1 MTKQEFLETF
11 ESALRTEKVSAD
23 FVEEQTKLL
32 SEKLASLPDDYL
44 DRPASLYP
52 GTPLAIGSRGDS
64 VRDLQTY
71 LNLIADYYPV
81 IPKIA
86 VDGVFGYSTL
96 DAVNAFQREFGIPV
110 SQNVGFPTW
119 DAVTRIYT
127 ELLEGR

>member
-1 MTKQEFLETF
+1 M
-11 ESALRTEKVSAD
+11 
-23 FVEEQTKLL
+23 
-32 SEKLASLPDDYL
+32 LASLPEEYL
-44 DRPASLYP
+44 DRPASFYP

-64 VRDLQTY
+64 VRDLQSY
-71 LNLIADYYPV
+71 LNLIADYYPE

-96 DAVNAFQREFGIPV
+96 DAVNAFQRQFDIPV

-127 ELLEGR
+127 ELL